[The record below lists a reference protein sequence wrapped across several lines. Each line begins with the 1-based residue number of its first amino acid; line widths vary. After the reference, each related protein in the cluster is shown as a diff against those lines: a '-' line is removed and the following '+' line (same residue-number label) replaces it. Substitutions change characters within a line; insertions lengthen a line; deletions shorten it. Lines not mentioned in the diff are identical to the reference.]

1 MDERG
6 LLDLIIARIPGL
18 SIFEKI
24 FLYGQFSS
32 EEDFLRAGTVSGVE
46 SIIARKLECAWDINH
61 IRMQAERDAK
71 TLRARDIRRVAWNSA
86 AYPPLLREIYDPPL
100 LLFYRGMLPNPE
112 KPLVAIVGTRHPSPR
127 AAAQAYDIGRDLG
140 RMGISVVSGLALGID
155 SMAHRGSLEGG
166 SPTFGVL
173 GSGLDEVYPRTNKLL
188 ARRILE
194 TGGGLVSE
202 YPPGTPPF
210 KGNFPARN
218 RIISGM
224 ARGVVIVEAPESS
237 GALITA
243 RCAIDQNRDIWIA
256 SAGAGEFDESTSR
269 FHFDRR
275 GTIKLAENGAPVISH
290 AAEIMREWNMQSP
303 APQFAN
309 GTSANGT
316 GANGTRPGDTGK
328 ALAEELAKSL
338 NIKL

>member
-6 LLDLIIARIPGL
+6 LLDLIIARISGL
-18 SIFEKI
+18 SVSEKI
-24 FLYGQFSS
+24 SLCENFDS
-32 EEDFLRAGTVSGVE
+32 EDDFISAGAVSGVE
-46 SIIARKLECAWDINH
+46 SVIARKLECMRDINQ
-61 IRMQAERDAK
+61 IRVQAERDAR
-71 TLRARDIRRVAWNSA
+71 TARARDIHWVAWNSA

-100 LLFYRGMLPNPE
+100 LLFYRGKLPNPE
-112 KPLVAIVGTRHPSPR
+112 KPLAAVVGTRHPSPR
-127 AAAQAYDIGRDLG
+127 AATQAYDFGRALG

-166 SPTFGVL
+166 SPTFAVL
-173 GSGLDEVYPRTNKLL
+173 GSGLDEIYPRTNRLL

-202 YPPGTPPF
+202 YPPGTPPY

-243 RCAIDQNRDIWIA
+243 RCAIDENRDVWVG
-256 SAGAGEFDESTSR
+256 SVGADESSDDR
-269 FHFDRR
+269 FRFDRR
-275 GTIKLAENGAPVISH
+275 GSIKLADNGAKVIRS
-290 AAEIMREWNMQSP
+290 AVEILKEWNMEIP
-303 APQFAN
+303 ACESVDDLSGSDSN
-309 GTSANGT
+309 
-316 GANGTRPGDTGK
+316 DTGK
-328 ALAEELAKSL
+328 ALAESLARSINMEL
-338 NIKL
+338 